1 MITLLC
7 RNLDNEEFD
16 ILEDGIYNKV
26 RKFNF
31 MKEVVLVLVYFKQKS
46 QITIP
51 KGLVKKLNLKVGDK
65 FDAQVEDGKLVL
77 TPVITIP
84 KEQGWYYSSGWQEK
98 EKKVDQQIK
107 EGKLR
112 VTQSTEELFKDL
124 GLDKS

>member
-84 KEQGWYYSSGWQEK
+84 KEQGWYYSSGWHE
-98 EKKVDQQIK
+98 
-107 EGKLR
+107 
-112 VTQSTEELFKDL
+112 
-124 GLDKS
+124 